1 MFFLERS
8 AMERLRS
15 AIIQHI
21 GVNIPFSLQ
30 PVLHRMGH
38 TEISV
43 TQSAKEV
50 LDPLCDAHHYNE
62 GRNKNPQK

>member
-1 MFFLERS
+1 MSLLERS

-15 AIIQHI
+15 AIIQHR
-21 GVNIPFSLQ
+21 GVNIQFSLQ
-30 PVLHRMGH
+30 PVIHRKGH